1 MDENGGVLPVPDTP
15 ETRLLWLS
23 DFTDAWIRN
32 TLRKLLEAG
41 FAELILK
48 DNQRGF
54 RLTTLGRMCGIDNP
68 S

>member
-1 MDENGGVLPVPDTP
+1 MERNGGVLSVPDTP
-15 ETRLLWLS
+15 ETRRLWLS

-32 TLRKLLEAG
+32 TLRSLLDAG

-48 DNQRGF
+48 DNERGF
-54 RLTTLGRMCGIDNP
+54 RLTTLGRVASITEL